1 MAGGAEVTAR
11 VEAAGRIDRLRAR
24 LPELGAP
31 AILVTASVNVRYLTG
46 FQSSNAALLV
56 DGERALLL
64 TDGRYVDAARAVPGV
79 ELVQADREL
88 PVFLRESLR
97 KLAGGPV
104 AFEAD
109 HVSFSAHR
117 TLAGGGVELVPVQ
130 RAVERLRAVKDAGE
144 LDALRRSAALL
155 SEAFE
160 LLARERLVGR
170 TEAEVAW
177 WLERTLRDLGADAL
191 SFDSIVASGP
201 NAARPHHHPGG
212 REIGAGETVVVDAG
226 CVVDGYCSD
235 CTRTFATGEVAE
247 ELARAYEVC
256 LAAQVASLDALRA
269 GVACRDVDAVARGML
284 DDAGYEVM
292 HNLGHAVGLEIHE
305 EPRLA
310 RTSKDSVEAGNVLTV
325 EPGIYL
331 SGLGGMRI
339 EDLVVVTADGL
350 ENLTPITRDL
360 VVVG

>member
-1 MAGGAEVTAR
+1 MAGGADVTGR
-11 VEAAGRIDRLRAR
+11 VERLRAR
-24 LPELGAP
+24 LLELGAP

-46 FQSSNAALLV
+46 FESSNAALLV
-56 DGERALLL
+56 DGGRALLL

-97 KLAGGPV
+97 KLTEGPV
-104 AFEAD
+104 AFEAE
-109 HVSFSAHR
+109 HVSFSSHR

-130 RAVERLRAVKDAGE
+130 GAVERLRAVKDADE

-160 LLARERLVGR
+160 LLGRERLVGR
-170 TEAEVAW
+170 TEVEVAW
-177 WLERTLRDLGADAL
+177 WFERMLRELGAEAL
-191 SFDSIVASGP
+191 AFDTIVASGP
-201 NAARPHHHPGG
+201 NAARPHHHPGR
-212 REIGAGETVVVDAG
+212 REIGVGETVVVDAG

-235 CTRTFATGEVAE
+235 CTRTFATGELAG
-247 ELARAYEVC
+247 ELGRAYTVC
-256 LAAQVASLDALRA
+256 RAAQLASLEALRA

-284 DDAGYEVM
+284 SDAGYEVM

-310 RTSKDSVEAGNVLTV
+310 KTSKDTVEAGNALTV

-350 ENLTPITRDL
+350 ELLTPITKDL